1 MKSIYHSKFKLA
13 LAITTGGWQ
22 LLLVMY
28 LMYIH
33 CKSGFDTKILT
44 RASEGGAMYF
54 LIGEHMQ
61 RLKKKDWQKKQFFY
75 LVFLTV
81 KNLWTIS
88 RLFHPLPILLLV
100 CYWTAKPGIKLFFV
114 NNSFWVH
121 QISPYV
127 ILRTLLYVAKCW
139 EVFLLGGQLCL
150 GDRNSI

>member
-61 RLKKKDWQKKQFFY
+61 RLKKKGLTKKAVYLFSSFYSETCEQYPDFFTHCPYYY
-75 LVFLTV
+75 L
-81 KNLWTIS
+81 
-88 RLFHPLPILLLV
+88 
-100 CYWTAKPGIKLFFV
+100 G
-114 NNSFWVH
+114 
-121 QISPYV
+121 V
-127 ILRTLLYVAKCW
+127 I
-139 EVFLLGGQLCL
+139 GP
-150 GDRNSI
+150 